1 MQLDYKNVYCA
12 RKPEEIEKLFV
23 ANQAVAK
30 TLKYLEEN
38 VKAGMTLKEV
48 DAMGEKFILSLG
60 ARPAFKGLY
69 GFPNAVCTSLNEVI
83 IHGIPSDTVLKDGDI
98 LGLDIGTEVDGWYGD
113 SAITMPIGD
122 ISKKDEELIACAKD
136 ALYYA
141 IDIIE
146 DGMRFKE
153 LSKAIEDFITSR
165 GYQPLVRFCGHG
177 IGRKP
182 HEEPEI
188 PNYLEHGGT
197 KSGPKIKNGMVFCI
211 EPMICQKDRNP
222 VILKNGWDVVS
233 ADGLRGSH
241 YEHTVAVVDGRA
253 VILSNREN

>member
-1 MQLDYKNVYCA
+1 MSIAL

-113 SAITMPIGD
+113 SAITMPIGK
-122 ISKKDEELIACAKD
+122 ISKEDEALIACSKD
-136 ALYYA
+136 SLYYA
-141 IDIIE
+141 IDIIRE
-146 DGMRFKE
+146 GMRFKE
-153 LSKAIEDFITSR
+153 LSKKIEDFIVAR

-177 IGRKP
+177 IGKKP

-188 PNYLEHGGT
+188 PNYLENGDT

-211 EPMICQKDRNP
+211 EPMICCKDRNP

-241 YEHTVAVVDGRA
+241 YEHTVAVIDGRA
-253 VILSNREN
+253 VILSNSEN

>member
-1 MQLDYKNVYCA
+1 MSIAL

-38 VKAGMTLKEV
+38 VKAGMSLKEV

-83 IHGIPSDTVLKDGDI
+83 IHGIPSDTVLKEGDI

-113 SAITMPIGD
+113 SAITMPIGE
-122 ISKKDEELIACAKD
+122 ISKKDEELIACSKD

-241 YEHTVAVVDGRA
+241 YEHTVAVINGKA
-253 VILSNREN
+253 VILSNSED